1 MSGLKRELG
10 LGYATFFGVGLI
22 LGAGIYVLVG
32 RAAAL
37 VGDGVWASVAFSA
50 VIALSTAFSYAELS
64 SMYPT
69 AASTHTYVRAAFPR
83 SGLPAFLAG
92 WLLFFG
98 GVAGAATASLGFA
111 SYFSKLL
118 GLSPGWDVP
127 VSVALLSALT
137 LLNWWGIKE
146 SATLSAVFT
155 LIEAGGLLLVSAL
168 GLLFPVREPGY
179 LSFNPMVNP
188 LLAIMVG
195 AAIFYFAYT
204 GFEYQPTLSEET
216 ANPERVIPKSIVL
229 AVAVTTAIYLLVS
242 ISVVRLMSW
251 EELGESKAPL
261 ADAASRAWPQ
271 AFHALMA
278 IALFATTNTVLG
290 FLVSS
295 SRLAYGLAKEGVL
308 WEGLAKVDAW
318 RRTPHVSAAFS
329 GALAVAVVLLTDYL
343 PSVTGWR
350 LTFGGYEYQ
359 LIDLVGKTA
368 SLAVLLAFLLVNA
381 AVVALRLRER
391 DIVRHFKVPLSA
403 RGVPVLPVLADALI
417 AVFVAVSFTDWVVWT
432 STALIAALGLALYR
446 GSVSR
451 PA

>member
-1 MSGLKRELG
+1 VSELKRELG
-10 LGYATFFGVGLI
+10 LGYATLFGVGLI

-32 RAAAL
+32 RAAAI

-50 VIALSTAFSYAELS
+50 VIALSTALSYAELS

-69 AASTHTYVRAAFPR
+69 AASTHTYVKEAFPQ

-111 SYFSKLL
+111 SYFSRLF
-118 GLSPGWDVP
+118 GLSGWEVT
-127 VSVALLSALT
+127 VSIALLSALT
-137 LLNWWGIKE
+137 ILNWWGIKE
-146 SATLSAVFT
+146 SAALSAVFT
-155 LIEAGGLLLVSAL
+155 VIEAGGLLLVSAL
-168 GLLFPVREPGY
+168 GLLFPIREPGY
-179 LSFNPMVNP
+179 LSFNPAVNP

-318 RRTPHVSAAFS
+318 RRTPYVSVAFS
-329 GALAVAVVLLTDYL
+329 GALAAAVVLLTDYL
-343 PSVTGWR
+343 PSATGWKIS
-350 LTFGGYEYQ
+350 FGGYEYQ

-381 AVVALRLRER
+381 AVVALRLREPNAAR
-391 DIVRHFKVPLSA
+391 RFRIPLSVRNVPL
-403 RGVPVLPVLADALI
+403 LPVLADLLI
-417 AVFVAVSFTDWVVWT
+417 AVFVAVSFADWVVWV
-432 STALIAALGLALYR
+432 STALTAILGLALYR
-446 GSVSR
+446 SSVSR